1 MAHQLYTNPL
11 TGKTSMAYVG
21 EPPWHGLGQQLT
33 PESSR
38 EEWLIES
45 GMDFN
50 IAAKPVLFY
59 VPESD
64 IVIPYPNRVAL
75 YRDDT
80 NAPLALVSDKF
91 RVVQPSQ
98 IMEQQF
104 NICDALGATMET
116 AGVLFDGKRFWS
128 MSRLGNN
135 LVWGEDLLEDFVL
148 IATACDGTMA
158 TIIRRTMVRVV
169 CNNTLTMAT
178 ATGSK
183 YELRVPHQMDVEFD
197 KVRVALGIDDAGA
210 LVSLQQTIK
219 SMSEYHIDGDEALG
233 YIVSV
238 LHGVE
243 VNQDTIA
250 EALPEPTDEL
260 SEETPCGSIEKL
272 KESKI
277 VKEIYTLWDGAGKGS
292 TMDTADHTLWGCL
305 SAITEYQ
312 DHHRASKSIDHRLN
326 RMWFGDGEVIK
337 NRAYKL
343 ASEMVGA

>member
-1 MAHQLYTNPL
+1 MAHQLYTNPV

-21 EPPWHGLGQQLT
+21 ETPWHGLGQKLT
-33 PESSR
+33 PESTR

-59 VPESD
+59 VPESE

-116 AGVLFDGKRFWS
+116 AGVLFDGRRFWS

-135 LVWGEDLLEDFVL
+135 LAWGEDSLEDFVL

-158 TIIRRTMVRVV
+158 TTIRRTMVRVV

-178 ATGSK
+178 AAGGR
-183 YELRVPHQMDVEFD
+183 YELRIPHQMDVGFD

-210 LVSLQQTIK
+210 LMSLQQTIK
-219 SMSEYHIDGDEALG
+219 SMSEYRIDEDEALG

-238 LHGVE
+238 LHDVTE
-243 VNQDTIA
+243 I
-250 EALPEPTDEL
+250 LPESTDEL
-260 SEETPCGSIEKL
+260 SDEIPCDNIGTIEKL
-272 KESKI
+272 KESKT
-277 VKEIYTLWDGAGKGS
+277 VKDIYTLWDGAGKGS

-305 SAITEYQ
+305 NAITEYQ
-312 DHHRASKSIDHRLN
+312 DHHRLSKSVDHKLN